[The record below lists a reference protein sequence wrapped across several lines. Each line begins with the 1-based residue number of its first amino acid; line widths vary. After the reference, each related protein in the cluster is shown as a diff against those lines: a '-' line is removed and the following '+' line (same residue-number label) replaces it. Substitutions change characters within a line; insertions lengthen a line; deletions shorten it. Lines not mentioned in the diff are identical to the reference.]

1 MPQVPEQNRGAM
13 ASPGVEIH
21 IESLY
26 KSFGSRNVLDGI
38 NLEVRRGEMVA
49 IVGGSGNGKSTLL
62 RLTIGLD
69 HPDRGRVLVADH
81 EAAGSPLVDLATL
94 NAAGME
100 SLERHWAVVF
110 QGNALLSGHTVGFN
124 IGLPLREVQDLDEST
139 VRKKVQDAVREVA
152 LDPDKDLS
160 LTTDQLSGGMA
171 KRVAI
176 ARALALDPILLLY
189 DEPTTGLDPQV
200 AEKIQDL
207 IGSVHQ
213 GKTASGFARTSLII
227 THDKDLLF
235 RLRPRII
242 MLDGGRIL
250 FEGTYEEFGRSNSPA
265 IRPYFELMPTL
276 QQRPDGPAEP
286 AADPSAS

>member
-1 MPQVPEQNRGAM
+1 MSQQPMPQVPEQNRGAM

-26 KSFGSRNVLDGI
+26 KSLGRRNVLDGI

-69 HPDRGRVLVADH
+69 HPDRGR
-81 EAAGSPLVDLATL
+81 DLATL

-152 LDPDKDLS
+152 LDP
-160 LTTDQLSGGMA
+160 
-171 KRVAI
+171 
-176 ARALALDPILLLY
+176 
-189 DEPTTGLDPQV
+189 
-200 AEKIQDL
+200 
-207 IGSVHQ
+207 
-213 GKTASGFARTSLII
+213 
-227 THDKDLLF
+227 
-235 RLRPRII
+235 
-242 MLDGGRIL
+242 
-250 FEGTYEEFGRSNSPA
+250 
-265 IRPYFELMPTL
+265 
-276 QQRPDGPAEP
+276 
-286 AADPSAS
+286 

>member
-1 MPQVPEQNRGAM
+1 
-13 ASPGVEIH
+13 
-21 IESLY
+21 
-26 KSFGSRNVLDGI
+26 
-38 NLEVRRGEMVA
+38 
-49 IVGGSGNGKSTLL
+49 
-62 RLTIGLD
+62 
-69 HPDRGRVLVADH
+69 
-81 EAAGSPLVDLATL
+81 
-94 NAAGME
+94 
-100 SLERHWAVVF
+100 
-110 QGNALLSGHTVGFN
+110 
-124 IGLPLREVQDLDEST
+124 
-139 VRKKVQDAVREVA
+139 
-152 LDPDKDLS
+152 
-160 LTTDQLSGGMA
+160 
-171 KRVAI
+171 VAI

-207 IGSVHQ
+207 IGSMHQ

-286 AADPSAS
+286 AAHPISVVRV